1 MDVFK
6 YKIKYCSKRKDC
18 KYKMSLTSEYLFDE
32 LDNNAFNGVGFEYA
46 DGIVKME
53 FTASNWDV
61 EETKEEFQKLVK
73 KAKEGKTE
81 SIRFESANGE
91 SCILVKDGRVHF
103 CVAKYGGN
111 GSGDISFSLPL
122 ELCLPSL
129 EKLC

>member
-1 MDVFK
+1 
-6 YKIKYCSKRKDC
+6 
-18 KYKMSLTSEYLFDE
+18 MSLTSEYLFDE
-32 LDNNAFNGVGFEYA
+32 LDNNAFNGVGFEYT

-73 KAKEGKTE
+73 NAKEGKTE
-81 SIRFESANGE
+81 NIRFESANGE

-122 ELCLPSL
+122 ELCLSSL